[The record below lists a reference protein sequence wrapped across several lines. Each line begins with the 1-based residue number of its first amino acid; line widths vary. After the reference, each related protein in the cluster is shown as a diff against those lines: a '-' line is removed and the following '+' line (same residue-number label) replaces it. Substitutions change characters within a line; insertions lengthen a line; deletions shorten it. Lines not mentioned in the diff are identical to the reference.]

1 MSNLTVVYAKEP
13 LPTEVRK
20 TIFLAGPTPRD
31 NNIKSW
37 RPAAIHHLEELGFD
51 GHVFVP
57 EDRDGTFKGDYDD
70 QVMWETDALNR
81 ADVIAFWVPRNM
93 KDMPALTT
101 NVEWG
106 MWADSGKAVIGWPGS
121 AEKIRYLQRMAGL
134 LKVPTAESLENTMAE
149 AILLL
154 GEGALRV
161 EGEAQVPL
169 LVWRLPVFQRWYA
182 SQKAV
187 GNKLTQARVLWNCRV
202 GPGRN
207 RVFCWV
213 LHVHVWIKAENRV
226 KGNEFVFSRS
236 DISAVALY
244 YQPGPPST
252 IWDTEVLLVRE
263 FRSPARTLS
272 GYIVE
277 LPGGS
282 AKNNTVDTLQVAL
295 DELREET
302 SFCLDP
308 SRLRN
313 VGTFQVAGTLSAHTC
328 TLFSGRL
335 SESERD
341 HLHYVAVSGMTFG
354 VEADTERTYVE
365 VKTLSQIL
373 DEGLLDWSNLGM
385 LLVSTLPEQR
395 Q

>member
-31 NNIKSW
+31 NSIKSW

-106 MWADSGKAVIGWPGS
+106 TWADSGKAVIGWPGS

-202 GPGRN
+202 GPDRN

-226 KGNEFVFSRS
+226 KGNEFVLGRP
-236 DISAVALY
+236 DISSIVLY
-244 YQPGPPST
+244 HRPIGVST
-252 IWDTEVLLVRE
+252 LDVEVLLVKE
-263 FRSPARTLS
+263 FRSPARTPT

-277 LPGGS
+277 VPGGS
-282 AKNNTVDTLQVAL
+282 TKQDKGETLRVAL
-295 DELREET
+295 AELEEET
-302 SFCLDP
+302 SFSIEP
-308 SRLRN
+308 SRLTE
-313 VGTFQVAGTLSAHTC
+313 VSTLQMAGTLSAHVS
-328 TLFSGRL
+328 TLFAGTLTWIEVERLKAIEASGR
-335 SESERD
+335 
-341 HLHYVAVSGMTFG
+341 TFG
-354 VEADTERTYVE
+354 VEADTEKTYVM
-365 VKTLSQIL
+365 VRTIRQIMQEQL
-373 DEGLLDWSNLGM
+373 VDWSNLGM
-385 LLVSTLPEQR
+385 ILSVVSSW
-395 Q
+395 